1 MTGDGHWS
9 PVYLHSGVW
18 LRLTVKGLQPPPFF
32 NYETKGTVG
41 NVFLVC
47 LLFKSRSSINKQAY
61 LFSVPDLL
69 RNNDMI
75 PIEEI
80 LNVAYV
86 NVSGRKEIVGNI
98 TLSVPL
104 IS

>member
-1 MTGDGHWS
+1 
-9 PVYLHSGVW
+9 
-18 LRLTVKGLQPPPFF
+18 
-32 NYETKGTVG
+32 
-41 NVFLVC
+41 
-47 LLFKSRSSINKQAY
+47 
-61 LFSVPDLL
+61 
-69 RNNDMI
+69 MI